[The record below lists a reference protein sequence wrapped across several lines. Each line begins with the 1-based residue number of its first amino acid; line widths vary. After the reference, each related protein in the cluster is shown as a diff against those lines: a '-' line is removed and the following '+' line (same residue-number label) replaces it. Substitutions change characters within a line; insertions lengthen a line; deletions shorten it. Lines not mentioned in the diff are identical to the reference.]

1 MDQPAFATLASKDR
15 DSSTEISTTLSS
27 VKFIRLFR
35 CELKRMPNDL
45 ASSGR
50 NVLLAPSVPKTDG
63 AIPPFNIPNISQ
75 WPTTENKPTLAT
87 AASIVPSHYTG
98 IEISL

>member
-1 MDQPAFATLASKDR
+1 MDQPVFAMLASR
-15 DSSTEISTTLSS
+15 DLDFSMQISKILLQ
-27 VKFIRLFR
+27 IPHPFR
-35 CELKRMPNDL
+35 CELKRIPNDL

-63 AIPPFNIPNISQ
+63 TIPFNIPNISQ

-87 AASIVPSHYTG
+87 AASMVPPHYTG